1 MSKTNKPKTTLKP
14 ITPDALPKSTAV
26 TAEPPKQKPGAKPGD
41 AWQEKYKHRKKR
53 ATRYTASKSFKT
65 TPEASKYIKSCA
77 KSLGM
82 SESKYLRDISQLPLD
97 TVKNLLSEGL
107 TK

>member
-1 MSKTNKPKTTLKP
+1 MPKTNKTKSAP
-14 ITPDALPKSTAV
+14 ITPEQQPESTAV
-26 TAEPPKQKPGAKPGD
+26 TAKVPKQKPGAKPGK
-41 AWQEKYKHRKKR
+41 AWQERYKNRKKR

-65 TPEASKYIKSCA
+65 TSEASQHIKNCA

-82 SESKYLRDISQLPLD
+82 SESRYLRDLSQLPLD

>member
-1 MSKTNKPKTTLKP
+1 MPKTDKTKNTPEP
-14 ITPDALPKSTAV
+14 IIPDALPKSTAV
-26 TAEPPKQKPGAKPGD
+26 TTKVPKQKPGAKPGK
-41 AWQEKYKHRKKR
+41 AWQERYKNRKKR

-65 TPEASKYIKSCA
+65 TSEASQHIKNCA

-82 SESKYLRDISQLPLD
+82 SESRYLRDLSQLPLD
-97 TVKNLLSEGL
+97 MVKNLLSSLL